1 MTRRPEAKQEINI
14 TFSQPQL
21 AHAKGQFFPKNNKQ
35 FSDDQSS
42 GDVDVDVDDND
53 DDDDG
58 DGDGDGDDDDGAD
71 GHDVFYQIFLHKNV
85 GPRRRLYMFFFN
97 TYVSTHR
104 HSQTQ
109 KKFPPQVRS
118 KKIVILKQFV
128 TKGSQWTHQF
138 AHTSIFDHHGAFRT
152 GRVTKHKF

>member
-1 MTRRPEAKQEINI
+1 MTSHPVMSMLMLMIMMMMMMVMVMVMVMMMMMMVLMATMFYTRFFYTK
-14 TFSQPQL
+14 TFV
-21 AHAKGQFFPKNNKQ
+21 HAG
-35 FSDDQSS
+35 
-42 GDVDVDVDDND
+42 VCTC
-53 DDDDG
+53 
-58 DGDGDGDDDDGAD
+58 
-71 GHDVFYQIFLHKNV
+71 
-85 GPRRRLYMFFFN
+85 FFFLN